1 MTDQSSAVATAG
13 EKQLTPAQ
21 EQRKKINEAKRAI
34 RIKFGDYLPK
44 GADPTR
50 IYKQWK
56 GSIFAADPEKVDDQ
70 VMLFVLGQ
78 AKAAGIDPTVPKQ
91 IYALPFNTKVKDEHG
106 KPTGEWATKF
116 NIVIGIEG
124 MVTIAENT
132 GQYGGTTRPEY
143 EFDPDNGK
151 LISCTIGVHKVVQG
165 ILVTSEQTVY
175 MDEYD
180 TGKNL
185 WASKP
190 KTMLKKV
197 AHAHALRAAFSA
209 TKGLNIAEELER
221 DDVIDVDSTGKVI
234 PTYSTGDIQKA
245 VKACKTLDDL
255 QKYYDGLS
263 YTDKQKA
270 QSMVND
276 RFSELAG

>member
-1 MTDQSSAVATAG
+1 MADQTPVVQ
-13 EKQLTPAQ
+13 KQLTPAQ
-21 EQRKKINEAKRAI
+21 LERKKINETKRAL
-34 RIKFGDYLPK
+34 RIKFGNYLPK
-44 GADPTR
+44 GADPIS
-50 IYKQWK
+50 IYRQWK
-56 GSIFAADPEKVDDQ
+56 ASIFAADPDKVDDQ

-78 AKAAGIDPTVPKQ
+78 AHAAGIDATVPKQ
-91 IYALPFNTKVKDEHG
+91 IYALPFNTKVKDAYG
-106 KPTGEWATKF
+106 KDTGEWAVKF

-143 EFDPDNGK
+143 EFDDKGQ
-151 LISCTIGVHKVVQG
+151 IVSCTIGVHKVVQG

-175 MDEYD
+175 FDEYN

-190 KTMLKKV
+190 KTMIKKV

-209 TKGLNIAEELER
+209 TKGLNIVEEIER
-221 DDVIDVDSTGKVI
+221 DDVIDMDANGNITKTNS
-234 PTYSTGDIQKA
+234 SADIQKA
-245 VKACKTLDDL
+245 VKDCKTIEEL
-255 QKYYDGLS
+255 QQYYDALS

-270 QSMVND
+270 QSFVNE
-276 RFSELAG
+276 RFTELA